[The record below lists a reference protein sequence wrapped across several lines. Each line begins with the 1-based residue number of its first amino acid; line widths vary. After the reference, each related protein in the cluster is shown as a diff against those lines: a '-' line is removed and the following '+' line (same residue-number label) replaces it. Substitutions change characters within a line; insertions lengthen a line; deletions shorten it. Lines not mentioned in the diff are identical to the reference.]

1 MEEDDALLAHA
12 ERVREQRPSLDAAK
26 RQELADALAQLH
38 ALEIGRDRI
47 ALESTAPGGVFTKK
61 VVGRVVRPQ
70 IDGVLDQLR
79 EQQAAIE
86 RLTALLV
93 EVVDALAGDL
103 DRVVVQQLD
112 DLQVRLA
119 EQRRAL
125 NALRG
130 DSAS

>member
-1 MEEDDALLAHA
+1 D
-12 ERVREQRPSLDAAK
+12 RVREQRPRVDSAK
-26 RQELADALAQLH
+26 RAQLAEALAQLQ

-47 ALESTAPGGVFTKK
+47 SLESDAPGGVFTKK
-61 VVGRVVRPQ
+61 VIGRVVRPQ

-79 EQQAAIE
+79 EQQALIE

-103 DRVVVQQLD
+103 DNVVVQQLD
-112 DLQVRLA
+112 DLQVRVA

-125 NALRG
+125 NAQRG